1 MIALLLAQV
10 IDVEA
15 RGGALAVARQDRVT
29 LDGRDVAHSVPQV
42 AGVAFAPDG
51 TLVVFGGR
59 PGRAGEV
66 ELVGKWKRSDHED
79 MVNAVACGGGY
90 VASASHDG
98 EIVLRDVN
106 GKFVGRLEGHTG
118 GVLAAA
124 FSPDGKTLASGGED
138 GTVRLWDPAT
148 GRARRTIA
156 NHHDRVGALA
166 WSPDGAQ
173 LASGS
178 RDRTVRIW
186 HPELGRLVRIIRGHE
201 GEVLD
206 LAWGEGALV
215 SSSADG
221 KVRVLDP
228 TSASTLREH
237 DAGAWV
243 PAVALL
249 GREIVA
255 AAADL
260 RRWALR

>member
-10 IDVEA
+10 IDVA
-15 RGGALAVARQDRVT
+15 AHGGALAIARQDKVT

-59 PGRAGEV
+59 PGRGGEV
-66 ELVGKWKRSDHED
+66 ELVGKWRRSDHED
-79 MVNAVACGGGY
+79 AVNAVACGAGY

-98 EIVLRDVN
+98 TVVLRDMK
-106 GKFVGRLEGHTG
+106 GEFVRRLEGHTG
-118 GVLAAA
+118 GVLAVA

-138 GTVRLWDPAT
+138 GTLRLWDPST

-186 HPELGRLVRIIRGHE
+186 QPELGRLVRIIRGHE

-206 LAWGEGALV
+206 LSWAEGTFV
-215 SSSADG
+215 SSCADG
-221 KVRVLDP
+221 RVRVLDP
-228 TSASTLREH
+228 AGAAILREH
-237 DAGAWV
+237 DAGGWAF
-243 PAVALL
+243 AVALL
-249 GREIVA
+249 GQEIVA
-255 AAADL
+255 AGADL
-260 RRWALR
+260 RRWAR